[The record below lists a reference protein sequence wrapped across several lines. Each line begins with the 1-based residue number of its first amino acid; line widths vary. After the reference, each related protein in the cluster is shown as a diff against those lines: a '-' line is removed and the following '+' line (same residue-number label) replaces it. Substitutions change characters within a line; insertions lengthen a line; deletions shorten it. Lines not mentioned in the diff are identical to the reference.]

1 MARLTLS
8 PLVTIAALAAAVTA
22 EVAAA
27 DLATNTDLD
36 AVISDVSDLD
46 TAVSSK
52 ADSSAVTALI
62 TQVKGAG
69 GYKLSYGPTAQADSE
84 GSTLVANLITAAGM
98 TSAGIAPVAQ
108 HSYRIN
114 AIMSVIGT
122 ALKQGVA
129 TVVVEGAQ
137 VVYVEDWDTALSYAV
152 GDLVLYH
159 PSNGS
164 RVLYRCKVATDNTD
178 VDPVTDADTN
188 WEDMGDQSFVGTYG
202 FIEELPGTVRAVVD
216 GSYTSFYAATDTTPA
231 DGVADAL
238 PYLDLSGDVRCI
250 HAPIDNVLVTLSAD
264 CTVVD
269 LGINH

>member
-1 MARLTLS
+1 MARLTLT
-8 PLVTIAALAAAVTA
+8 PLVTLAALSAAVTA
-22 EVAAA
+22 EVAGA
-27 DLATNTDLD
+27 DLATNTALG
-36 AVISDVSDLD
+36 AVVSDVADLTTD
-46 TAVSSK
+46 LGNK
-52 ADSSAVTALI
+52 ADTSALTALVA
-62 TQVKGAG
+62 QVKGAG
-69 GYKLSYGPTAQADSE
+69 GYKLSYGPTDQADSE

-122 ALKQGVA
+122 AGKNAVA

-137 VVYVEDWDTALSYAV
+137 VVYVEDWDTALSYNV
-152 GDLVLYH
+152 GDMVLYH
-159 PSNGS
+159 PAAGS
-164 RVLYRCKVATDNTD
+164 RTLYRCTIATDNTD
-178 VDPVTDADTN
+178 VDPATDAGTN

-202 FIEELPGTVRAVVD
+202 FIEELPGVTRAVVD
-216 GSYTSFYAATDTTPA
+216 GGYTSFYAATDTTPS

-238 PYLDLSGDVRCI
+238 PYIDLSGDVRAI
-250 HAPIDNVLVTLSAD
+250 HAPLDNALVTLAAD